1 MVTYRSGSYV
11 QSATD
16 LVERECNHCEWE
28 AVASCYPDLI
38 KKYQRHLRGEHPKA
52 RVRS

>member
-16 LVERECNHCEWE
+16 LVERECNHCSWE
-28 AVASCYPDLI
+28 GVASSYPNLI
-38 KKYQRHLRGEHPKA
+38 KKYQGHLRDEHPKA
-52 RVRS
+52 WVRS